1 MMNPHIIIK
10 SVLTVTKIGKND
22 DLQIL
27 VQYTQRVYSKEFAQI
42 DVKIYDPI
50 QNKLKDFN
58 QNYGFLTNTNVE
70 IIILDANN
78 EEFYSA
84 VEITNDK
91 GFVET
96 EFYIPERYPRE
107 SLTVIINA
115 ENENSKSSK
124 ILQIFTLGE
133 VPSNNTSPPP

>member
-1 MMNPHIIIK
+1 MNPHIIIK

-96 EFYIPERYPRE
+96 KFYIPERYPRE

-133 VPSNNTSPPP
+133 VPNNNTSPPP